1 MRRNS
6 ALLWRPFGRHFWRN
20 SARHAPTRPSP
31 APLQCEGFDVVSE
44 LPTRSVPNW
53 LALLTG
59 ASPAIHG
66 IVGNVAVP
74 PFPYDSV
81 FKQAA
86 AHGVHAGI
94 AASPWMVNPVKRW
107 LPLLDGDGRVSS
119 SADGAYETTANGTT
133 VKLDDARHAAAL
145 RGAHLARYGSDGGLS
160 DDATGKYSLFVMH
173 LTNVDSIGHRKGA
186 TVDTLPYVEA
196 ARHAKDQ
203 VETLMRDWVTPHTSH
218 PISPI
223 RRWRR

>member
-1 MRRNS
+1 M
-6 ALLWRPFGRHFWRN
+6 AFWAPQFWRN
-20 SARHAPTRPSP
+20 SVRHAPTRPTP
-31 APLQCEGFDVVSE
+31 RPLQCEGFDVVSE

-160 DDATGKYSLFVMH
+160 DDATGKYVAQLTRNSGAILRNSAQLF
-173 LTNVDSIGHRKGA
+173 
-186 TVDTLPYVEA
+186 
-196 ARHAKDQ
+196 
-203 VETLMRDWVTPHTSH
+203 
-218 PISPI
+218 
-223 RRWRR
+223 